1 MVFAFKLSILRP
13 VFSITYQ
20 TYNTK
25 VKHALDR
32 SSGWIFYLISGL
44 LLGSTLFRS
53 LYAYRNSTTQV
64 QILGLLA
71 IWLILFASEKLMS
84 ARWPGYFPYYLIIQS
99 GLIILLLKMP
109 YPSDYF
115 AALFPPLSMQCIQRF
130 SLRFGAIGIGFFT
143 LIIMIFLG
151 GTYGW
156 AQAITLAGIYTVVS
170 IFLAFYTLTSQRAQE
185 ARDRNQILAQ
195 ELQTTNQQLEEVF
208 EQQERFAIAR
218 ERQRLARD
226 LHDSVTQSIFSM
238 TLTTQTALL
247 WLDRDP
253 SRVDELL
260 ERLKHLAQGAIS
272 EMQVLISEAPPAKFT
287 EGGFIANLRQYLTD
301 CQHPDTLEIR
311 LDVDGLQSLSNAEEQ
326 NLFRI
331 AQEAVNNIVKHSGAT
346 LAEICLHLAD
356 PIWMEISDNGQ
367 GFDLQGVRKAGH
379 LGLINMEER
388 ANEIGWDFHFSTS
401 LETGTSVRVAKRL
414 STKRQAE

>member
-1 MVFAFKLSILRP
+1 ML
-13 VFSITYQ
+13 
-20 TYNTK
+20 YNTG
-25 VKHALDR
+25 VKHMANR
-32 SSGWIFYLISGL
+32 SSGWIFYLISGF
-44 LLGSTLFRS
+44 LLGSALLRS
-53 LYAYRNSTTQV
+53 MYAYRNSPMHLP
-64 QILGLLA
+64 ILGLLA
-71 IWLILFASEKLMS
+71 VWLILFVSERHLS
-84 ARWPGYFPYYLIIQS
+84 ARWPRYFYYYLILQTC
-99 GLIILLLKMP
+99 LIGLLLRMP

-130 SLRFGAIGIGFFT
+130 RLRFGAICIGFFT
-143 LIIMIFLG
+143 LIIVIFLG

-170 IFLAFYTLTSQRAQE
+170 IFLAFYTLTSRRAQE

-195 ELQTTNQQLEEVF
+195 ELQTANQQLEEVS
-208 EQQERFAIAR
+208 EQQQRLVIAR

-226 LHDSVTQSIFSM
+226 LHDSVTQSVFSI

-253 SRVDELL
+253 GRVDELL
-260 ERLKHLAQGAIS
+260 ERSKRLAQGAIS
-272 EMQVLISEAPPAKFT
+272 EMQVLISEAPPTKFT
-287 EGGFIANLRQYLTD
+287 EGGFVTNLRQYLAD

-311 LDVDGLQSLSNAEEQ
+311 LDVDGSQSLSNAEEQ

-346 LAEICLHLAD
+346 WARVCLHLAD
-356 PIWMEISDNGQ
+356 QTWMEISDNGQ
-367 GFDLQGVRKAGH
+367 GFDLQAVRIAGH
-379 LGLINMEER
+379 LGLVNMEER

-401 LETGTSVRVAKRL
+401 LGTGTSVRVTKRL